1 MWTYADNQYKLSA
14 MTVLQ
19 VQRRIE
25 HLKRQLTDLGGMHPG
40 TLTEQYNV
48 CGTPGCGCKDPE
60 DPRKH
65 GPYYQLSFS
74 RRSRSTSRFVRP
86 ERVQIMR
93 EKVANYKRF
102 RELTNEWV
110 DLAIE
115 LERLEREQARRG
127 HGD

>member
-1 MWTYADNQYKLSA
+1 
-14 MTVLQ
+14 MTILQ
-19 VQRRIE
+19 VQRRIAQ
-25 HLKRQLTDLGGMHPG
+25 LKRQLAELGRMHPG

-48 CGTPGCGCKDPE
+48 CGTPGCHCKDHK

-74 RRSRSTSRFVRP
+74 RRSKSTSRFVRS

-115 LERLEREQARRG
+115 LERLEREQTQ
-127 HGD
+127 H

>member
-1 MWTYADNQYKLSA
+1 
-14 MTVLQ
+14 MTILQ
-19 VQRRIE
+19 VERRIE
-25 HLKRQLTDLGGMHPG
+25 QLKRQLAGLGRMHPG

-48 CGTPGCGCKDPE
+48 CGTPGCHCKDPK

-74 RRSRSTSRFVRP
+74 RRSKSTSRFVRP

-93 EKVANYKRF
+93 EKVANYRRF

-115 LERLEREQARRG
+115 LERLEREQTQ
-127 HGD
+127 H